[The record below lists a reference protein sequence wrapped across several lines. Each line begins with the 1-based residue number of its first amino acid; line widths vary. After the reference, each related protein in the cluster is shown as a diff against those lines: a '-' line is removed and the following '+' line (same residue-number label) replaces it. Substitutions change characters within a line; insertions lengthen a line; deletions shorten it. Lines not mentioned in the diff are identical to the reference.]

1 VRLEDLPEQYRNQAE
16 RQLKNRAA
24 VPVTNLERTACRRPV
39 APKTDPAMD
48 TCCRIRVH
56 CRRHR
61 LADPDGISVKAVLDG
76 LVLAGILADDSAKQI
91 SESPIVTQEKI
102 TKAEQET
109 TILTIEEIQQ

>member
-1 VRLEDLPEQYRNQAE
+1 MRLEDLPEQYRNQAE

-24 VPVTNLERTACRRPV
+24 VPSADMERAACSRQMV
-39 APKTDPAMD
+39 QKTDQAMD

-76 LVLAGILADDSAKQI
+76 LVLAGILADDSTKQI
-91 SESPIVTQEKI
+91 IESPIITQEKI
-102 TKAEQET
+102 SKNEPET
-109 TILTIEEIQQ
+109 TILTIEKI